1 MTSSHP
7 SMTQA
12 PGVMMLRLLR
22 FDCLQVESMQAEAA
36 ALRAQLA
43 SSQEMA
49 AEEQQQRVG
58 LQADLSAVQ
67 AQLTSSREQV
77 AQAEERL
84 QVAGLRLRQEVAA
97 SREQAK
103 SLRAQLAD
111 AEQKR
116 CADELR
122 LQEQAAR
129 HQQEVA
135 GLGAEAAQLARN
147 NSEGER
153 WLQGQVAMLEEKVS
167 QLTRELAAARADA
180 ADEQEQ
186 QLGSEEALMQHEAA
200 HQEQMAAV
208 QATPHQQLQSW
219 QQSLEEREAAHRQE
233 VALLKGRIWEATGAG
248 ILAAQEQRHRSDQH
262 EAAALRKQREQLR
275 AACQEELRSTQR
287 SLEAAAD
294 SRLQKQAAEHQQQ
307 EAAPMQQMDQHLA
320 ALEKQRQQQETAY
333 KSHLAGAQSKLT
345 ELLEQAAQE
354 QVAELQQAL
363 APLQAELQRQTQR
376 ADRYAFEAATQ
387 MALRREAAQ
396 PAAFSQQRPDRR
408 QAPPPL
414 LICGN
419 REPVDEEM
427 ADADS
432 SIVPSL
438 PAGPQS
444 PRQSRSGAVPSGPAS
459 TPAAVLPHQ
468 GSPASATSTL
478 HNTAQQQQ
486 HDSMELDG
494 AASLPAAL
502 GTTQRRPGYLASR
515 GAGTAPSGPC
525 TGTKSAQPVKT
536 ASGQPHQQ
544 SQIGA
549 GSLQGQAPV
558 PPARTTP
565 AGGPHAGAANRS
577 PTAPAAS
584 GMTLPPGFRS
594 LSASN
599 RVGPRGSYFGRP
611 RASPKGSKLCG
622 ASRQPQGSID
632 MLPAACS
639 IASGSEPGQ
648 APLACTP
655 TSPALRPCAVVGFG
669 SMLPLEPQRTTEPAN
684 SAPVQSI
691 SAALAEAGQ
700 CAGSKAAQAEPS
712 HAPLSPEPQK
722 QGSPSSQHGT
732 PGQGDGRQKSGL
744 RSPSSCLARSASR
757 APRQA

>member
-147 NSEGER
+147 NSEAER
-153 WLQGQVAMLEEKVS
+153 WLQGQVAMLEEKVN

-438 PAGPQS
+438 PAAPSPQGRAGVARCLLGRPARLQLCCPTRAHQRRQPRRCTILHSSSSMTAWSWTVLPACQLRWGPPSVDPATWQAGVQA
-444 PRQSRSGAVPSGPAS
+444 PRPLGHAQAPRVPSRSK
-459 TPAAVLPHQ
+459 LRQ
-468 GSPASATSTL
+468 GSPTSSPRL
-478 HNTAQQQQ
+478 V
-486 HDSMELDG
+486 
-494 AASLPAAL
+494 
-502 GTTQRRPGYLASR
+502 R
-515 GAGTAPSGPC
+515 GHC
-525 TGTKSAQPVKT
+525 
-536 ASGQPHQQ
+536 
-544 SQIGA
+544 
-549 GSLQGQAPV
+549 
-558 PPARTTP
+558 R
-565 AGGPHAGAANRS
+565 
-577 PTAPAAS
+577 
-584 GMTLPPGFRS
+584 
-594 LSASN
+594 
-599 RVGPRGSYFGRP
+599 GRP
-611 RASPKGSKLCG
+611 RC
-622 ASRQPQGSID
+622 RQPGPR
-632 MLPAACS
+632 LPAVHML
-639 IASGSEPGQ
+639 GPQ
-648 APLACTP
+648 TDLPLPRPPLA
-655 TSPALRPCAVVGFG
+655 
-669 SMLPLEPQRTTEPAN
+669 
-684 SAPVQSI
+684 
-691 SAALAEAGQ
+691 
-700 CAGSKAAQAEPS
+700 
-712 HAPLSPEPQK
+712 
-722 QGSPSSQHGT
+722 
-732 PGQGDGRQKSGL
+732 
-744 RSPSSCLARSASR
+744 
-757 APRQA
+757 